1 MRRIPPNERLK
12 APSDRPVNFA
22 WWLSENQAA
31 DMMSTARQ
39 IAGRQTHLY
48 ESFLYWARMYGGT
61 AIAGLSPYSHTR
73 TSSSIN
79 VQIAGSDKVGLNV
92 IENCCS
98 AAQAEICQNKPKATF
113 TTNGADWDKREA
125 AEKLDKFCE
134 GQFYKTG
141 FYELAPEIFLDA
153 EWAGTGIL
161 KVYRSGREVA
171 LDRVFPWELIIDQ
184 ADGMY
189 GKPQCMYQTKW
200 VDRGVLIAEYASG
213 ESDEAQ
219 ALRQKLKDCKNEPL
233 APGRE
238 PINYDTTADL
248 LQVVEA
254 WHMPSGPDAT
264 DGRHIIAV
272 GDDIELLNEEC
283 DDHPF
288 VFLRWLKRPFG
299 FWGKGLTEQLA
310 GVQIEINRL
319 LLKIQRAFAKL
330 GITRV
335 FLERGSKVN
344 PAHLRAND
352 GDIIEYTGTP
362 PQTVAETPVSPQIF
376 EHLWQLERKAYEITG
391 ISQMTAQG
399 QTLPGDVSGKALR
412 MILQNHS
419 KRLRIAADCYEQFF
433 LDAAD
438 KMIECAR
445 GIKGYKVRFNV
456 EGGYEEL
463 DFRDINLKRE
473 EYDIRKYPTN
483 ALPSNPAEKLAVV
496 QDWVNVG
503 WVTKEEGM
511 MLADFPDTKEFADM
525 NPIIASK
532 KAIMR
537 RLTAIVKEG
546 KPWVPDPYVD
556 IQQVKPLAVA
566 LLLNAEQRNCKPE
579 RLEMLRELLINLSDT
594 EASMQPPQ
602 GPQPPMVGPD
612 GQPLPPEMQ
621 PGAAPPE
628 APPGVL
634 PPAPMA

>member
-1 MRRIPPNERLK
+1 MRRIPPNERLR
-12 APSDRPVNFA
+12 PGSDRPTNFS
-22 WWLSENQAA
+22 WWASDKPAE
-31 DMMSTARQ
+31 DMMSTARH
-39 IAGRQTHLY
+39 IAARQTALY
-48 ESFLYWARMYGGT
+48 ESFLYFARMYGGT
-61 AIAGLSPYSHTR
+61 AIAGLTPNSYTR
-73 TSSSIN
+73 TSIN
-79 VQIAGSDKVGLNV
+79 VQIAGNDKVGLNV

-113 TTNGADWDKREA
+113 TTNGADWNKREA

-134 GQFYKTG
+134 GQFYRTG

-161 KVYRSGREVA
+161 KVYECGDEVK
-171 LDRVFPWELIIDQ
+171 LDRVFPWELLVDH

-189 GKPQCMYQTKW
+189 GKPTCFYQTKW
-200 VDRGVLIAEYASG
+200 VDRSVLIAEYAKKDP
-213 ESDEAQ
+213 ELAQ
-219 ALRQKLKDCKNEPL
+219 RLRDAAPDSITAIKDPFT
-233 APGRE
+233 
-238 PINYDTTADL
+238 YDTTADL
-248 LQVVEA
+248 LQVVEG
-254 WHMPSGPDAT
+254 WHPPSGPDED
-264 DGRHIIAV
+264 DGVHIIAV
-272 GDDIELLNEEC
+272 GDDIELLREPIK
-283 DDHPF
+283 DHPF

-399 QTLPGDVSGKALR
+399 QTVGGDVSGKALR
-412 MILQNHS
+412 TILQNHS
-419 KRLRIAADCYEQFF
+419 KRLRIIADSYEQFF
-433 LDAAD
+433 MDAAR

-445 GIKGYKVRFNV
+445 GIRGYKVRFNA
-456 EGGYEEL
+456 EGGYEEI
-463 DFRDINLKRE
+463 DFSDIDIQKE
-473 EYDIRKYPTN
+473 EFDIRPYPTN
-483 ALPSNPAEKLAVV
+483 ALSTEPGQRMAEV
-496 QDWVNVG
+496 QEWVNIG
-503 WVTKEEGM
+503 WVTKDEGM
-511 MLADFPDTKEFADM
+511 LLADMPDTKQFVDM
-525 NPIIASK
+525 NPAIASK

-556 IQQVKPLAVA
+556 MQQVKPLAVA
-566 LLLNAEQRNCKPE
+566 LLLNAEMQNCPEE
-579 RLEMLRELLINLSDT
+579 RLDMLRELLEIVV
-594 EASMQPPQ
+594 EGEMAMAPPQ
-602 GPQPPMVGPD
+602 APPGGDPNAPPPDMPVGPD
-612 GQPLPPEMQ
+612 GMPMGMQ
-621 PGAAPPE
+621 PGAAPPM
-628 APPGVL
+628 APPGV
-634 PPAPMA
+634 PMQ